1 MRIAAVQGALPDHYY
16 DQDAL
21 ISAFIQQWS
30 EAHHNVD
37 RLARLHRAVA
47 VGGRHLALPM
57 EAYPDLTLGRANDAF
72 IRVGTQLGAAAIRA
86 ALAQVDLEPSDI
98 DVIFTTT
105 VTGVATPSLDA
116 RLVNAL
122 GLRPDVKRV
131 PMFGLGCVAGAAG
144 TARLADYLKGHPNQ
158 VGVLLSVELC
168 SLTMQRGDFSV
179 ANLIASGLFGD
190 GAAALIGIG
199 DQRAETMRLDGPYV
213 VATESRFYPDT
224 ERVMGWDVGDSGF
237 QIVLDASVPDVVKA
251 NIRAD
256 VDQFLG
262 RHGLSRVEIDT
273 WIAHPGGPKV
283 LTAFEESLGLP
294 PDALKHTWASLEA
307 VGNLSSSS
315 VLFVLR
321 DTLEALSTAPA
332 SHGLMMAMGPG
343 FCSEFVLLEWDR
355 A

>member
-1 MRIAAVQGALPDHYY
+1 MRIAAVHGALPDHYY

-37 RLARLHRAVA
+37 RLARLHKAVA

-72 IRVGTQLGAAAIRA
+72 IQVGTQIGASAIQG
-86 ALAQVDLEPSDI
+86 ALSQAGLRPSDI

-116 RLVNAL
+116 RLVNLL
-122 GLRPDVKRV
+122 GLRPDVKRI

-144 TARLADYLKGHPNQ
+144 TARLADYLKGHPHE

-190 GAAALIGIG
+190 GAAAMVGVGEERARADGIG
-199 DQRAETMRLDGPYV
+199 GPHV
-213 VATESRFYPDT
+213 IATQSRFYPNT
-224 ERVMGWDVGDSGF
+224 ERVMGWDVGDTGF

-251 NIRAD
+251 NIRED
-256 VDQFLG
+256 VDQFLSQHALK
-262 RHGLSRVEIDT
+262 RADIKT

-283 LTAFEESLGLP
+283 LTAFEESLQLP
-294 PDALKHTWASLEA
+294 PDALKHTWTSLEA

-321 DTLEALSTAPA
+321 DTLAAATPPA
-332 SHGLMMAMGPG
+332 GAHGLMMAMGPG
-343 FCSEFVLLEWDR
+343 FCSEFVLLRWDE